1 MDFFEDLV
9 KLMHQMIE
17 SASLSFRS
25 KLHCIKT
32 VFIVLSGQG
41 ESLSI
46 DPIKFYA
53 SLYNIILQL
62 NIAGDLDNTNL
73 LAECIDMM
81 FFRRRKQIPSARL
94 LAFIKRLT
102 IVSTQL
108 EPASAAIV
116 LNIVQKL
123 LVLNKS
129 TDLLFD
135 NEYQDSG
142 IYNPELNEPDYA
154 NAQNT
159 ALWELHLLRRHY
171 NVSIRGEAC
180 DLLKQ
185 TALNFTELKTT
196 NQDIINRIKKEEDS
210 ILNDPINIKK
220 KNFK

>member
-1 MDFFEDLV
+1 
-9 KLMHQMIE
+9 MIE
-17 SASLSFRS
+17 SDRLTFRS

-62 NIAGDLDNTNL
+62 NVTGDLDNTNL
-73 LAECIDMM
+73 LSDCIDMM
-81 FFRRRKQIPSARL
+81 FFKRRKQIPTSRL

-102 IVSTQL
+102 IMSTQL

-123 LVLNKS
+123 LVLNKA

-159 ALWELHLLRRHY
+159 ALWELHLIRRHY
-171 NVSIRGEAC
+171 NSSIRGEAHN
-180 DLLKQ
+180 LLKQ
-185 TALNFTELKTT
+185 TTLGFTELKIT
-196 NQDIINRIKKEEDS
+196 NQDIINNIKREEEC
-210 ILNDPINIKK
+210 IFNDPINIKK

>member
-1 MDFFEDLV
+1 
-9 KLMHQMIE
+9 MHEMIE
-17 SASLSFRS
+17 SDGLTFRS

-62 NIAGDLDNTNL
+62 NVAGDMDNTKL
-73 LAECIDMM
+73 LADCIDMM
-81 FFRRRKQIPSARL
+81 FLRRRKQIPTSRL
-94 LAFIKRLT
+94 LAFIKRLSILT
-102 IVSTQL
+102 TQL
-108 EPASAAIV
+108 EPASAVIV
-116 LNIVQKL
+116 FNIIQKL
-123 LVLNKS
+123 ISLNKS
-129 TDLLFD
+129 SDLLFD

-159 ALWELHLLRRHY
+159 SLWELHLLRRHY
-171 NVSIRGEAC
+171 NRTVGSEAAN
-180 DLLKQ
+180 LLKQ
-185 TALNFTELKTT
+185 TTLGFNDLKIT
-196 NQDIINRIKKEEDS
+196 NQEIIDRIHKEEES
-210 ILNDPINIKK
+210 LLNDPINIKK